1 MLRTVHN
8 SDFIIINGPGIG
20 TTSAGTA
27 PGVANRAG
35 RKAGI
40 HFPPAGSPAENGSR
54 SNRIIAKFFS
64 RLLK

>member
-1 MLRTVHN
+1 M
-8 SDFIIINGPGIG
+8 
-20 TTSAGTA
+20 SAGTV
-27 PGVANRAG
+27 PGVVNRAG

-64 RLLK
+64 RLLKRLNQHNSRRRGVRLF